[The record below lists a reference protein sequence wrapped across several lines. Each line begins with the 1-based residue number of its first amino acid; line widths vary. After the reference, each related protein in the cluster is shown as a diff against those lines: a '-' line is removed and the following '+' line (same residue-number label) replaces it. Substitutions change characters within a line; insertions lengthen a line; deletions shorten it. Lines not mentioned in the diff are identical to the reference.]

1 MTDFNTIYGELR
13 GVEFRTLYSN
23 GKTDGCLVR
32 EENILSTPYGEII
45 PQYEAEDL
53 GRRQLKPFY
62 FYKSGS
68 IKSVPLQTQT
78 LVRTPVGGI
87 PAELVTFYESGA
99 LKRVFPLDGKLSG
112 FWTAKNEFELAEELT
127 VESPLGSLRAKFI
140 AIQFHESGALKSLTL
155 WPGQTLTLSTPAGQI
170 RVRTGIAFYENGAI
184 RSLEPAGVVKVET
197 PVGTLTA
204 YDNDPQGIHGD
215 LNSLQFS
222 PEGGVMALKTV
233 TEEITVIDQLGNP
246 HLFAPWLKDNP
257 CGVERKVV
265 VPMKVR
271 FSKGRIIFD
280 DRQESFN
287 LDQCRVE
294 IRPFDRKAGDPGY
307 SCAV

>member
-1 MTDFNTIYGELR
+1 MTDFKTIYGELR

-32 EENILSTPYGEII
+32 EENILSTPYGDLI
-45 PQYEAEDL
+45 PQYEAEDM

-68 IKSVPLQTQT
+68 IKSVPLQSQT

-99 LKRVFPLDGKLSG
+99 LKRIFPLDGKLSG
-112 FWTAKNEFELAEELT
+112 FWTSKNEFALAEEVT

-140 AIQFHESGALKSLTL
+140 AIQFYESGALKSLTL
-155 WPGQTLTLSTPAGQI
+155 WPGEFLTISTPAGQI

-184 RSLEPAGVVKVET
+184 RSLEPAGIVKVET

-215 LNSLQFS
+215 LNSLEFS

-233 TEEITVIDQLGNP
+233 SEEITVTDQLGNSC
-246 HLFAPWLKDNP
+246 LFAPWLKDNP
-257 CGVERKVV
+257 CGHERKVV
-265 VPMKVR
+265 VPLKVR

-280 DRQESFN
+280 ERQESFN
-287 LDQCRVE
+287 MAQCRVE
-294 IRPFDRKAGDPGY
+294 IRPFDRKAGDPAY
-307 SCAV
+307 SCAG

>member
-1 MTDFNTIYGELR
+1 MTDFKTIYGELR

-32 EENILSTPYGEII
+32 EENILSTPYGDLI
-45 PQYEAEDL
+45 PQFEAEDM
-53 GRRQLKPFY
+53 GRRHLKPFY
-62 FYKSGS
+62 FYKSGA

-78 LVRTPVGGI
+78 LLRTPVGGV

-99 LKRVFPLDGKLSG
+99 LKRLFPLDGKLSG
-112 FWTAKNEFELAEELT
+112 FWTAKNEFALAEELT
-127 VESPLGSLRAKFI
+127 IESPLGSLRAKFI
-140 AIQFHESGALKSLTL
+140 ALQFFESGALKSLTL
-155 WPGQTLTLSTPAGQI
+155 WPGEFLTLSTPAGQI

-197 PVGTLTA
+197 PIGELTA

-233 TEEITVIDQLGNP
+233 SEEITVIDQLGNP
-246 HLFAPWLKDNP
+246 RLFAPWLKDNP
-257 CGVERKVV
+257 CGAQRKVV
-265 VPMKVR
+265 VPLKVR

-280 DRQESFN
+280 DRQESFSME
-287 LDQCRVE
+287 QCRVE
-294 IRPFDRKAGDPGY
+294 IRAFDRKAGDPAY
-307 SCAV
+307 SCAG